1 MRSNLPPDC
10 LDAFPEPLLVVM
22 GSGRVD
28 AVNAPAADLLGLA
41 RGDQPEVTLRE
52 LAGLS
57 AAEFEE
63 LLHYCL
69 SHSVPVPLRLSFFPA
84 GSAALDMR
92 CAGWL
97 CSHSDWSAA
106 MLRVSDDKDSSKRF
120 GALMRLVIPRSAECM
135 VRRHSQIRMRA

>member
-84 GSAALDMR
+84 GRAALDLR
-92 CAGWL
+92 CEGWRRSEERRVGKE
-97 CSHSDWSAA
+97 CVSKCRSRWS
-106 MLRVSDDKDSSKRF
+106 
-120 GALMRLVIPRSAECM
+120 PY
-135 VRRHSQIRMRA
+135 H

>member
-52 LAGLS
+52 LAGFS
-57 AAEFEE
+57 AAEIEE

-69 SHSVPVPLRLSFFPA
+69 SHRVPVSLPLSFFLS
-84 GSAALDMR
+84 GLAALALR
-92 CAGWL
+92 CRGWTCTL
-97 CSHSDWSAA
+97 THGGP
-106 MLRVSDDKDSSKRF
+106 
-120 GALMRLVIPRSAECM
+120 GAR
-135 VRRHSQIRMRA
+135 